1 MYRVL
6 GALLISLII
15 CITLMP
21 LLIRVL
27 RRYGI
32 GQYIREDGPSFH
44 FAKEG
49 TPTMGGAL
57 ILISSI
63 LSFLLMQVSLE
74 IGTGFGLVF
83 VALALGML
91 GFADDLTKLR
101 LSRSLGLKGKTKLF
115 WQLAVSIALAYLAT
129 HYFGIDTKL
138 YFFRSSNAFCDLGIW
153 YYLLVFLMIVGTSNA
168 VNLTDG
174 LDGLASGAVALVMTA
189 YILISYTQ
197 FRNHQ
202 FLYGHVRG
210 SLDVAIFAGAT
221 MGSCIGFLWWNAP
234 PARIFMG
241 DTGSLALGGILASIA
256 IFTKTELLLI
266 ILGGLF
272 VIEAMS
278 VILQV
283 LFYKM
288 TKRRIFRMAP
298 LHHHFELAGWSEF
311 TVLVRFW
318 IVAGMFVGLG
328 FIIFYINYIGGK

>member
-6 GALLISLII
+6 GALLISLFI
-15 CITLMP
+15 CITFMP
-21 LLIRVL
+21 LLIRIL
-27 RRYGI
+27 KRYGI

-44 FAKEG
+44 FVKEG
-49 TPTMGGAL
+49 TPTMGGGL
-57 ILISSI
+57 ILIS
-63 LSFLLMQVSLE
+63 LVLGFLLMQVSLE
-74 IGTGFGLVF
+74 KGTGFGLVF
-83 VALALGML
+83 VALSLGML
-91 GFADDLTKLR
+91 GFADDLTKLK
-101 LSRSLGLKGKTKLF
+101 LSRSLGLKGRTKLL
-115 WQLAVSIALAYLAT
+115 WQLAISVALAYLAT

-197 FRNHQ
+197 FRNHL
-202 FLYGHVRG
+202 FLYPHVRG

-241 DTGSLALGGILASIA
+241 DTGSLALGGILAAIA

-283 LFYKM
+283 FFYKM
-288 TKRRIFRMAP
+288 TRKRIFRMAP

-328 FIIFYINYIGGK
+328 FIFFYINYIGGK